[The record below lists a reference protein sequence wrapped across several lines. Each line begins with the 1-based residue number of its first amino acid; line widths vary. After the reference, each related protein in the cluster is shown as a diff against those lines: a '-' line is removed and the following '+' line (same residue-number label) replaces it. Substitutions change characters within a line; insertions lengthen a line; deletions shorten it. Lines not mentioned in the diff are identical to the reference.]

1 MYIHVFAKTSVAFFS
16 KLRRDGVSEE
26 TRKSTFH
33 KYLHTQ
39 YAYTSSHIH
48 VQLNPDIGAE
58 LVTGNMAM
66 YLRNI
71 SWNQFTLW
79 FCIIISGKVDLTDLL
94 SKIVRLIFK
103 AQCSVLVWKNDKFYL
118 TEKIFREINYLVI
131 SLVKPL
137 LSRNFYQ
144 KTFRSNVHNGFHEIF
159 VSRL

>member
-58 LVTGNMAM
+58 LVKGNMAPICG
-66 YLRNI
+66 LAPN
-71 SWNQFTLW
+71 L
-79 FCIIISGKVDLTDLL
+79 KVHFHGFL
-94 SKIVRLIFK
+94 
-103 AQCSVLVWKNDKFYL
+103 
-118 TEKIFREINYLVI
+118 
-131 SLVKPL
+131 
-137 LSRNFYQ
+137 Q
-144 KTFRSNVHNGFHEIF
+144 KSPEFSNVLLEDAI
-159 VSRL
+159 VAPISRKN